1 MLFYT
6 LNLNETQKSKFE
18 RLYIQ
23 YRSLVFYLAYEKL
36 EDEMES
42 ENVVHDVF
50 MKALRC
56 LDNID
61 IEQVEKTRAFLVTIT
76 RNHCINMLKKRPKEQ
91 HISWDELEDWQKPY
105 EDADLFAA
113 LPEENQVLT
122 IIEHMPPLYK
132 EILLLKYVN
141 ELDDAVIASLLG
153 IKEESVRK
161 RIYRG
166 KKLLKKELD
175 EVK

>member
-76 RNHCINMLKKRPKEQ
+76 RNHCINMLKNRTKVFSK
-91 HISWDELEDWQKPY
+91 
-105 EDADLFAA
+105 
-113 LPEENQVLT
+113 
-122 IIEHMPPLYK
+122 IIWMKGLSYHG
-132 EILLLKYVN
+132 LLNL
-141 ELDDAVIASLLG
+141 
-153 IKEESVRK
+153 
-161 RIYRG
+161 
-166 KKLLKKELD
+166 
-175 EVK
+175 

>member
-23 YRSLVFYLAYEKL
+23 YRSLIFYLAYEKL
-36 EDEMES
+36 EDETES

-50 MKALRC
+50 LKALRC

-61 IEQVEKTRAFLVTIT
+61 IEQVERTRAFLVTIT
-76 RNHCINMLKKRPKEQ
+76 RNHCINMLKKRSKEQ
-91 HISWDELEDWQKPY
+91 HISWDELDDWQRPY
-105 EDADLFAA
+105 DDPEAFAA
-113 LPEENQVLT
+113 LPEENKVLT
-122 IIEHMPPLYK
+122 IIENMPPLYK
-132 EILLLKYVN
+132 EILIMKYVN
-141 ELDDAVIASLLG
+141 ELDDSTIASLLG

-166 KKLLKKELD
+166 KKLLEKELS

>member
-91 HISWDELEDWQKPY
+91 PISWDELEDWQKPY
-105 EDADLFAA
+105 EDAEQFLA

-166 KKLLKKELD
+166 KKLLKKELG